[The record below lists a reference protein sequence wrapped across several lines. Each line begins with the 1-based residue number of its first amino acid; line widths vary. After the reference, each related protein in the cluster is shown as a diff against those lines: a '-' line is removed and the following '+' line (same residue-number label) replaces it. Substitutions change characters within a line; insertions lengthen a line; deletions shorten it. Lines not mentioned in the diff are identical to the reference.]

1 METIF
6 QNVFPFLPVK
16 DIVEVVESYVF
27 LVSGKTFRAYTK
39 ISLRKVIRNCVPIV
53 SCKSGFIFLTEC
65 KSGNFLGSTFSKQHR
80 FCEISCPD
88 TKTWDLC
95 GLIEQTAENS
105 SHQNRICLLWRL
117 RREFLVCIYEFDSPQ
132 NGFTL
137 LHKEILL
144 NVYDDHPFE
153 NPEAGWSVW
162 HLPNNDTI
170 I

>member
-1 METIF
+1 MGCQSRTVHSSSWRDKIYPIRF
-6 QNVFPFLPVK
+6 DVHTPPFLVAFSCRMWLCGNLQSKAHLPRQ
-16 DIVEVVESYVF
+16 SRAGWSR
-27 LVSGKTFRAYTK
+27 SGC
-39 ISLRKVIRNCVPIV
+39 SSVRNIGT
-53 SCKSGFIFLTEC
+53 SS
-65 KSGNFLGSTFSKQHR
+65 FSKQHR